1 MKKLLVILLV
11 AALALSLLT
20 ACGDASSSSGEPAAP
35 AATNSAPQPQPQ
47 PESEPELPYEPAVL
61 TGLPKGDD
69 YPEGQRIT
77 AVMVNNISN
86 SSQHDVRPQNG
97 LSDADIL
104 IEIKVEGGITRFCA
118 LFTDYNKIDYIC
130 PVRSAR
136 DQFFQLFLP
145 FQPVFIHIGES
156 VVQTQ
161 YKKDYTYESLDANFD
176 SVGFNRDPSRQ
187 AAGVANWEIAY
198 LTQEDI
204 QRGLEKL
211 NVDTQRTY
219 NSTFFDFVNYNEPN
233 RVLTG
238 GDALGIKIVHSQS
251 YRTYFDWD
259 AASGRYLMSQYS
271 MRYGE
276 IRPSTDANNGEQ
288 LGFENVL
295 VLFTD
300 FDVYP
305 DPGGSGYDLQKVNYA
320 NGGVGYYFNGG
331 KAEFIRWMKG
341 APLQPLRIVDTEGN
355 EENVK
360 INPGKTYIAVVDLI
374 DVVSNGKTAAEE
386 FGFNPTGTA
395 QTDTAETVG
404 EDTETAGFVE
414 MD

>member
-11 AALALSLLT
+11 AVLALSLLT

-35 AATNSAPQPQPQ
+35 AATNSAPQPEPES
-47 PESEPELPYEPAVL
+47 ESEPELPYEPAVL

-86 SSQHDVRPQNG
+86 TSYQEARPQAG

-104 IEIKVEGGITRFCA
+104 IEIKVEGNITRFCA
-118 LFTDYNKIDYIC
+118 LYTDYRNLPEIC

-145 FQPVFIHIGES
+145 FQPLYVHIGES
-156 VVQTQ
+156 VIQKQ
-161 YKKDYTYESLDANFD
+161 YKKDYSYESLDVNLDQTGFD
-176 SVGFNRDPSRQ
+176 RDPNR
-187 AAGVANWEIAY
+187 GNVAIEHTAY
-198 LTQEDI
+198 VDGPGI
-204 QRGLEKL
+204 QRAIDKL
-211 NVDTQRTY
+211 GSDTQRTY

-238 GDALGIKIVHSQS
+238 GDALGIKVVHSQS

-355 EENVK
+355 EENVR

-395 QTDTAETVG
+395 QTDTTETIG

-414 MD
+414 TD

>member
-1 MKKLLVILLV
+1 MKKLLAIFLV
-11 AALALSLLT
+11 AVLALSLLT
-20 ACGDASSSSGEPAAP
+20 ACGNTSASSGDPAAP
-35 AATNSAPQPQPQ
+35 AAANSAAQPQ
-47 PESEPELPYEPAVL
+47 PEPEPEPEPEPPYDPAVL
-61 TGLPKGDD
+61 TGLPKDED

-86 SSQHDVRPQNG
+86 NASHDVRPQNG
-97 LSDADIL
+97 LSGADIL

-161 YKKDYTYESLDANFD
+161 YKKDYEYQTLDVNFD
-176 SVGFNRDPSRQ
+176 AVPGNFSYDSSRL
-187 AAGVANWEIAY
+187 AAGVAQWETAY

-204 QRGLEKL
+204 QRGLEKM
-211 NVDTQRTY
+211 NTDTRRTY
-219 NSTFFDFVNYNEPN
+219 TSTFFDFVNYNEPN

-238 GDALGIKIVHSQS
+238 DDAMGIKIVHSKS

-259 AASGRYLMSQYS
+259 AASGKYLMSQYS
-271 MRYGE
+271 LHYGE
-276 IRPSTDANNGEQ
+276 IRPSKDANNDQQ
-288 LGFENVL
+288 LAFENVL

-305 DPGGSGYDLQKVNYA
+305 DPGGSGYDLQKVDYTY
-320 NGGVGYYFNGG
+320 GGVGYYFSGG
-331 KAEFIRWMKG
+331 KAEFIRWQKG
-341 APLQPLRIVDTEGN
+341 APLQALYILDGDGN
-355 EENVK
+355 ETSVK
-360 INPGKTYIAVVDLI
+360 INPGKTYIAVVDLEMS
-374 DVVSNGKTAAEE
+374 DE
-386 FGFNPTGTA
+386 FLYNKVGTA
-395 QTDTAETVG
+395 QTDSAATVG
-404 EDTETAGFVE
+404 ADDATANFVE
-414 MD
+414 ND

>member
-1 MKKLLVILLV
+1 MKRLLAILLV
-11 AALALSLLT
+11 ATIALSLLT
-20 ACGDASSSSGEPAAP
+20 ACGNSSASSDEPATP
-35 AATNSAPQPQPQ
+35 AAANSTPQTD
-47 PESEPELPYEPAVL
+47 PEPEPEPELPYEPAVL
-61 TGLPKGDD
+61 TGLPKDED

-86 SSQHDVRPQNG
+86 AVTNDARPQNG
-97 LSDADIL
+97 LSGADIL

-118 LFTDYNKIDYIC
+118 LFTDYNKIEYIC

-156 VVQTQ
+156 VIQTQ
-161 YKKDYTYESLDANFD
+161 YKKDYTYESLDVNFD
-176 SVGFNRDPSRQ
+176 SVGFNYDTSRQ
-187 AAGVANWEIAY
+187 AAGIKQWETAY
-198 LTQEDI
+198 LTQDDI

-211 NVDTQRTY
+211 NTDTQRTY
-219 NSTFFDFVNYNEPN
+219 GSPFFDFVNYNEPN

-238 GDALGIKIVHSQS
+238 DDALGIKIVHSQS

-259 AASGRYLMSQYS
+259 ADSGKYLMSQYS
-271 MRYGE
+271 LRYRD

-288 LGFENVL
+288 LAFENVL

-341 APLQPLRIVDTEGN
+341 APLQPLRIVDAEGN
-355 EENVK
+355 EESVK

-374 DVVSNGKTAAEE
+374 DVVENGKTAAEL
-386 FGFNPTGTA
+386 FGYNPTGTA

-404 EDTETAGFVE
+404 EDNDTANFVE
-414 MD
+414 ID

>member
-1 MKKLLVILLV
+1 MKKLFAILL
-11 AALALSLLT
+11 AAAIALSLLT
-20 ACGDASSSSGEPAAP
+20 SCGNAPTSSSEPAAP
-35 AATNSAPQPQPQ
+35 AATNSTPQPQ
-47 PESEPELPYEPAVL
+47 PEPEPEPEPPYEPAVL

-86 SSQHDVRPQNG
+86 NAQHDVRPQNG

-156 VVQTQ
+156 VIQKQ
-161 YKKDYTYESLDANFD
+161 YKIDYTYESLDVNFD
-176 SVGFNRDPSRQ
+176 SVGFSRDASRQ
-187 AAGVANWEIAY
+187 AAGVADWEIAY
-198 LTQEDI
+198 LNQDDI

-211 NVDTQRTY
+211 NTDTRRTY
-219 NSTFFDFVNYNEPN
+219 NSPFFDFVNYNEPN
-233 RVLTG
+233 RVLE
-238 GDALGIKIVHSQS
+238 GDDAMGIKIVHSQS

-259 AASGRYLMSQYS
+259 AASGKYLMSQYS
-271 MRYGE
+271 LRYRD
-276 IRPSTDANNGEQ
+276 IRPSTDANNGQQ
-288 LGFENVL
+288 LAFENVL

-320 NGGVGYYFNGG
+320 NGGVGYYFSGG
-331 KAEFIRWMKG
+331 KAEPVRWMKG
-341 APLQPLRIVDTEGN
+341 APLQPLRIVDFGGN

-374 DVVSNGKTAAEE
+374 DVVENGKTAAEL
-386 FGFNPTGTA
+386 FGYNPTGTA

-404 EDTETAGFVE
+404 EDNATANFVE